1 MLCQFGGQSRLR
13 GSTGVVVDDRL
24 GLGTDCFA
32 VAYYL
37 ASTQFAVRRKLFFAF
52 CSI

>member
-13 GSTGVVVDDRL
+13 GSTGVVVDDHL

-32 VAYYL
+32 VAYCL
-37 ASTQFAVRRKLFFAF
+37 LTSLNSVRRKLFFAF
-52 CSI
+52 HTI